1 MVMLFV
7 VIVPLRAQK
16 CIKPHSMTGSTSF
29 AVVTDNKTWVKCQD
43 QIIAYQSLLT
53 DEENLPTFILYDEWK
68 TPEAIKKEIKNLYKK
83 SRLEGVVFIGDI
95 PIPMIRKAQHLTSA
109 FKMNEEKYPWIESSV
124 PSDRFY
130 DDFNLEFDFLK
141 KDSIENFYYYDLAIK
156 SPQHIHCDIY
166 SGRIKP
172 VDNGIDPYEQINHY
186 LQKVIIEHRSKN
198 KLDQFFSYTG
208 DGSYSNALM
217 AWTPE
222 AFTLREQMPNVFD
235 TTGRAKFFRYSFYD
249 YPKETIM
256 NQMKREDLDFA
267 IFHEHGTPDRQYIS
281 AIPNTIYLKEH
292 IEQLKRDKRDYM
304 RRLKGNLKSIADFKQ
319 EQAKLGLDS
328 TWYAGFD
335 VKEIKEADSL
345 LDLKTGII
353 LQDVTAMTPN
363 ARMVIFD
370 ACYNG
375 DFREKDYIA
384 GRYIFSEGKNVAAFA
399 NTVNV
404 LQDKQANELL
414 GLLGMGA
421 RIGQWA
427 QLTNILESH
436 IIGDPTF
443 HFESNYNDVNAL
455 DLFSSPYQEKAML
468 RLLNSPYADIQ
479 NFALHQLYRHH
490 YASISQLLKH
500 TFETS
505 NFATVRYTSL
515 ALLIKKNDDNLR
527 QILKRSIHDPNEFIR
542 RTTIN
547 YMGKVGDPEYLP
559 LLQEE
564 YKENEFSQREAF
576 DIKMAEKMFS
586 YPSLIE
592 EIFKPDAKERWRIS
606 IISSLKNTNVQDEIN
621 RFLDILHSPKES
633 DSIKTHL
640 LQALA
645 WYTFSI
651 HKEEII
657 SACKH
662 LMNESKNSK
671 MVREEA
677 KRTYYRLKN
686 SQS

>member
-384 GRYIFSEGKNVAAFA
+384 GRYIFSEGKNVATFA

-468 RLLNSPYADIQ
+468 RLLNFPYADIQ
-479 NFALHQLYRHH
+479 NFALHQLYR
-490 YASISQLLKH
+490 
-500 TFETS
+500 
-505 NFATVRYTSL
+505 
-515 ALLIKKNDDNLR
+515 
-527 QILKRSIHDPNEFIR
+527 
-542 RTTIN
+542 
-547 YMGKVGDPEYLP
+547 
-559 LLQEE
+559 
-564 YKENEFSQREAF
+564 
-576 DIKMAEKMFS
+576 
-586 YPSLIE
+586 
-592 EIFKPDAKERWRIS
+592 
-606 IISSLKNTNVQDEIN
+606 
-621 RFLDILHSPKES
+621 
-633 DSIKTHL
+633 
-640 LQALA
+640 
-645 WYTFSI
+645 
-651 HKEEII
+651 
-657 SACKH
+657 
-662 LMNESKNSK
+662 
-671 MVREEA
+671 
-677 KRTYYRLKN
+677 
-686 SQS
+686 